1 MKNYEIVL
9 HGRRE
14 DAEKVEQ
21 KQRRS
26 PPPTSVFLERPIM
39 VALLVLLSVI
49 AVGSIAGT
57 ISLVARDGYGRAP
70 KRSFVRT
77 I

>member
-26 PPPTSVFLERPIM
+26 TPPTSVFLERPIM
-39 VALLVLLSVI
+39 VALLVLPVI

-57 ISLVARDGYGRAP
+57 ISLVVRDGYGRAP
-70 KRSFVRT
+70 RRSFVRT

>member
-1 MKNYEIVL
+1 
-9 HGRRE
+9 
-14 DAEKVEQ
+14 
-21 KQRRS
+21 
-26 PPPTSVFLERPIM
+26 M

-57 ISLVARDGYGRAP
+57 ISLVARDCYGRAP